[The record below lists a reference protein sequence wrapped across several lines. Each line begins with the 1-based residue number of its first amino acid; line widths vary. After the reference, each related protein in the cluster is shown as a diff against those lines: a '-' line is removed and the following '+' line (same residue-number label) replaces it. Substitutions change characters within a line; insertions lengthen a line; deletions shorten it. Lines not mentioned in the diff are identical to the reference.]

1 MFNIGEYVVY
11 KRDVCKIKDIKEK
24 YFNNQDYYVL
34 EPINDNSLTIQV
46 PINND
51 HNNVRSLLSKKE
63 VEKIIKEI
71 PNVPIIECHDRM
83 IENEYKNLLN
93 TESHLDLIR
102 IIKTTYL
109 RNKERLDKN
118 KKIGDKDN
126 TYFIKAE
133 TYLYNEFSIVLG
145 KTLEETKDYI
155 FNKVNAISKQK

>member
-1 MFNIGEYVVY
+1 MFNIGDYVVY
-11 KRDVCKIKDIKEK
+11 KRDVCKIKYIKEK

-34 EPINDNSLTIQV
+34 EPITDNSLTIQV
-46 PINND
+46 PITSY
-51 HNNVRSLLSKKE
+51 HNNVRNLLTKKE
-63 VEKIIKEI
+63 VEKIINEI
-71 PNVPIIECHDRM
+71 SNVPIIECPDRM

-93 TESHLDLIR
+93 KQSHLDLIK

-133 TYLYNEFSIVLG
+133 TYLYNKFSIIL
-145 KTLEETKDYI
+145 
-155 FNKVNAISKQK
+155 